1 MNFPEHLDNLLTSCI
16 IEEENSMIKKVPTRE
31 EIKETLFQMQN
42 LKALGPDG
50 FLTFFYKEFWPI
62 ARDVVTDTVISF
74 FIDRY
79 LPKEAN
85 SSLIVLISKTANPTI
100 VNSFRPISLCNVVYK
115 IISKLLV
122 AKLRP
127 FLHKIISPCQST
139 FRPGR

>member
-16 IEEENSMIKKVPTRE
+16 IEEENSMLKKVPTRE

-50 FLTFFYKEFWPI
+50 FLALFYKEFWPI
-62 ARDVVTDTVISF
+62 ARDVVTDAVISF
-74 FIDRY
+74 FIDGY

-85 SSLIVLISKTANPTI
+85 SSLIVFIPKTANPTI
-100 VNSFRPISLCNVVYK
+100 VNSFQPISLCNVVYK

-127 FLHKIISPCQST
+127 FLYKIISPCQST